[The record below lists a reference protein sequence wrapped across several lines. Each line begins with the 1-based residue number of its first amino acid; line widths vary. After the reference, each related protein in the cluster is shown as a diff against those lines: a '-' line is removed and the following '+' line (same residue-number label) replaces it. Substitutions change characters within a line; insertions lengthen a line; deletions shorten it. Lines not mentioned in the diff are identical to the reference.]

1 MNKHVLSVLVEN
13 HPGVLSKVVG
23 LFSRRGFNIDSL
35 AVGVTQDPSVSRI
48 TILVTGDDSLVEQIS
63 KQLNKLVDVIKIRT
77 FLENECVNR
86 ELILI
91 KIKANK
97 ESRQDIIQ
105 MASIF
110 RANIIDVSATTLTI
124 EMTGDGDK
132 ITAFLNMMQDYGV
145 AEIMRGGTLSLQRG
159 SHSL

>member
-35 AVGVTQDPSVSRI
+35 AVGVTQDASISRI
-48 TILVTGDDSLVEQIS
+48 TILVSGDNSLVEQIS

-77 FLENECVNR
+77 FLESECVNR

-110 RANIIDVSATTLTI
+110 RANIIDVSASTLTI
-124 EMTGDGDK
+124 EMTGDGEK
-132 ITAFLNMMQDYGV
+132 ISAFLNMMQDYGV
-145 AEIMRGGTLSLQRG
+145 AEIMRGGTLSLERG

>member
-35 AVGVTQDPSVSRI
+35 AVGVTQDPSISRI
-48 TILVTGDDSLVEQIS
+48 TILVSGDDSLVEQIS

-77 FLENECVNR
+77 FMESECVNR
-86 ELILI
+86 ELVLI

-97 ESRQDIIQ
+97 STRQDVIQ
-105 MASIF
+105 LATIF
-110 RANIIDVSATTLTI
+110 RSNIIDVSDSTLTI
-124 EMTGDGDK
+124 EMTGDQDK
-132 ITAFLNMMQDYGV
+132 IDAFLHMMEDYGV
-145 AEIMRGGTLSLQRG
+145 LEIMRGGTLSLERG
-159 SHSL
+159 AHSL